1 MILGYAWYIWLA
13 AILAVLLTIEIKAH
27 LAAIRAFWDR
37 NTTVAERA
45 MAEQLFSIL
54 PGVAHAALL
63 WAEATFPEVAAAEQ
77 LASAVER
84 VIGQLDKWKIV
95 QKFESIVEDAV
106 RTAQVH
112 ASQSGTSAAVHA
124 LYNPPPATKELPPAE
139 LTVTTEETVKATP
152 RSTKK

>member
-1 MILGYAWYIWLA
+1 
-13 AILAVLLTIEIKAH
+13 
-27 LAAIRAFWDR
+27 
-37 NTTVAERA
+37 